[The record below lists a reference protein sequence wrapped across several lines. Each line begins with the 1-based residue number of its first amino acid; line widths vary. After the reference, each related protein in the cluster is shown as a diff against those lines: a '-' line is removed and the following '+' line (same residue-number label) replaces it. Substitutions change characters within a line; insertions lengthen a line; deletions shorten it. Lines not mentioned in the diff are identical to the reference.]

1 METVS
6 FKLQAASKKQ
16 KAKSKKQ
23 EARSNKDDAIRVNKK
38 SIAKTRAMLVNL
50 QPFFYGR
57 SLFAI
62 RRKKQHMKKTSL
74 RRENAA

>member
-1 METVS
+1 VEAVS
-6 FKLQAASKKQ
+6 CKLQAR
-16 KAKSKKQ
+16 SKKQ
-23 EARSNKDDAIRVNKK
+23 EAKSNKEEAIRVNKK

-62 RRKKQHMKKTSL
+62 RRKKQHMKKT
-74 RRENAA
+74 RIRP